1 MDISHEEKEGI
12 VCVKI
17 SGRLDGETAADAE
30 AKVREILD
38 QGKNRLLFD
47 LSRMDYI
54 SSAGLRVVLMTVKE
68 LQRKSGR
75 VVLCALR
82 PYVKEVFEVSNFATI
97 IPITD
102 SVEAGLK
109 RL

>member
-1 MDISHEEKEGI
+1 M
-12 VCVKI
+12 
-17 SGRLDGETAADAE
+17 
-30 AKVREILD
+30 VREILD
-38 QGKNRLLFD
+38 QGKQRLLFD

-68 LQRKSGR
+68 LQRKSGQI
-75 VVLCALR
+75 VLCALR

-109 RL
+109 KL